1 MLVESKSL
9 SSYHRYNN
17 CCNNGFGLAPTKG
30 RFLEMPSLWGFWGSG
45 LEAFS
50 TVEKIVGVR

>member
-30 RFLEMPSLWGFWGSG
+30 AFFGDAKLVGFLGFGLRSLFHSRKNSWG
-45 LEAFS
+45 
-50 TVEKIVGVR
+50 